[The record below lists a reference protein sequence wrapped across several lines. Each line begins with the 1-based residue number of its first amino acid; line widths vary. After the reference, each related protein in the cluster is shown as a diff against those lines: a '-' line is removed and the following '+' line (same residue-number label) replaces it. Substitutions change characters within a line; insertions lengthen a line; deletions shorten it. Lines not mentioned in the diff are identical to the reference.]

1 MGWSNDQAT
10 TLDGQAVTYTSSTT
24 DYSTG
29 SALTIDSDATFT
41 INGLSPSLGIVAR
54 NFSDTDQPPAGTLAN
69 SAAGAATVM
78 TTTVGTATL
87 NRIYLVQATS
97 LAARMNVIGGTGFQ
111 LTYTE
116 DGTVPTAASTLLTA
130 VEVDCPVAGA
140 PFGSPF
146 ACSYTRRVADGPL
159 RVCLSLWNTRGGG
172 ATVANGLFD
181 EKIEIVVIDMGLDP
195 GPSS

>member
-10 TLDGQAVTYTSSTT
+10 TLDGQAVTYTNSTT
-24 DYSTG
+24 SYSTG
-29 SALTIDSDATFT
+29 SSLTVASDASFT

-54 NFSDTDQPPAGTLAN
+54 NFADTDQPAAGTTAN
-69 SAAGAATVM
+69 TQAGAATVM
-78 TTTVGTATL
+78 TTTAALTRL
-87 NRIYLVQATS
+87 NRIYLVQCPG

-116 DGTVPTAASTLLTA
+116 DNSAPTAGSTALGA
-130 VEVDCPVAGA
+130 IEVSCPVAGA

-146 ACSYTRRVADGPL
+146 GISYTRRVADGPL

-172 ATVANGLFD
+172 ATTANALFG
-181 EKIEIVVIDMGLDP
+181 EKIELLVIDMGLDP
-195 GPSS
+195 GVTT